1 MAKNKA
7 LTWTYYVNGEKVDKL
22 TDEQCDRICEMLSE
36 AMSRYYAAHPD
47 EFKKLQF

>member
-1 MAKNKA
+1 MAKIKA
-7 LTWTYYVNGEKVDKL
+7 ETWTYYVNGEKGDKL